1 MKVISFSAKLIC
13 GSENYGSQKMS
24 S

>member
-13 GSENYGSQKMS
+13 GSENHESQKIS